1 MKNHPYPGIFVVFD
15 GIDGSGKSTQVQR
28 FAAAFAAL
36 GERLVVS
43 KEPTDGPWGAKLR
56 RSALSGRLPFEAELA
71 AFIEDRREHLATK
84 VMPALKEGALVVL
97 DRYYYSTIAYQG
109 LRTDD
114 IAAFEPRIRAGL
126 VEPDVA
132 YFIEVPPAAAAARIQ
147 RRDGGANHFE
157 RPDDLVRLAQAFK
170 RMAARDERIVPVNG
184 ERLED
189 EVFADI
195 LAHFAQGPFKRKRG
209 APLVLPQ
216 P

>member
-1 MKNHPYPGIFVVFD
+1 MKSHPHPGIFVVFD

-28 FAAAFAAL
+28 FAAVFAAR
-36 GERLVVS
+36 GERVVVS

-56 RSALSGRLPFEAELA
+56 ASALSGRLPFEEELT

-84 VMPALKEGALVVL
+84 VIPALKDGAMVVL

-114 IAAFEPRIRAGL
+114 IAAFEPRIRAGV

-132 YFIEVPPAAAAARIQ
+132 YFIEMPPAAAAARIQ
-147 RRDGGANHFE
+147 RRDGAANHFE
-157 RPDDLVRLAQAFK
+157 HLDDLVRIAQEFK
-170 RMAARDERIVPVNG
+170 DMAARDERIVLVNG
-184 ERLED
+184 ERPGD

-209 APLVLPQ
+209 VPLAIAQ